1 MLQPIKLESLR
12 ELVAAGSIKSATILG
27 QKGGY
32 AVVAS
37 IGMQQRPLGTK
48 FGDVRM
54 FGSTDTAVKVLREL
68 GLSQFNLDVS
78 NYEEGRLRAAR
89 PDVTAKAKNAAA
101 AVAHDRW
108 FREQVTEAIAKDE
121 RGEAIWHDHDAMWD
135 ELEAHAAALV
145 VAKDKKAEAP
155 AAKPTRRSSTPGRRG

>member
-48 FGDVRM
+48 FGEVRM

-101 AVAHDRW
+101 ALAHDRW
-108 FREQVTEAIAKDE
+108 FRGQVQEALDKEA
-121 RGEAIWHDHDAMWD
+121 RGEAEWIEHDVLWD
-135 ELEAHAAALV
+135 GLEAYARDLV
-145 VAKDKKAEAP
+145 AQRDASQGKAKAVPSKKA
-155 AAKPTRRSSTPGRRG
+155 AK

>member
-12 ELVAAGSIKSATILG
+12 ELVSAGSVKSATILG

-37 IGMQQRPLGTK
+37 VGMHQRPLGTK

-54 FGSTDTAVKVLREL
+54 FGSTDTAVKVLRDL
-68 GLSQFNLDVS
+68 GLFIFHLDVS

-89 PDVTAKAKNAAA
+89 PDVTLKAKEASQ

-108 FREQVTEAIAKDE
+108 FRDQVQPVMDKVEAGTAVL
-121 RGEAIWHDHDAMWD
+121 HDHDEVWNRM
-135 ELEAHAAALV
+135 EAHAANRLS
-145 VAKDKKAEAP
+145 ER
-155 AAKPTRRSSTPGRRG
+155 AAAAVDSVPRRSGQRRR

>member
-12 ELVAAGSIKSATILG
+12 ELVAAGSIKSVTILG

-37 IGMQQRPLGTK
+37 IGMQQRTLGTK
-48 FGDVRM
+48 FGEVRM

-78 NYEEGRLRAAR
+78 NYEGGRLRAAR

-108 FREQVTEAIAKDE
+108 FREQVTAAIAKDK
-121 RGEAIWHDHDAMWD
+121 RGEATWHDHDAMWD
-135 ELEAHAAALV
+135 ELEGQTAQLVAAR
-145 VAKDKKAEAP
+145 DKKAEAA
-155 AAKPTRRSSTPGRRG
+155 AAKPARRSNTPGRRG

>member
-48 FGDVRM
+48 FGEVRM

-68 GLSQFNLDVS
+68 GLSHFNLDVS

-89 PDVTAKAKNAAA
+89 PDVTAKAKNAAT

-108 FREQVTEAIAKDE
+108 FREQVTEAIAKDA
-121 RGEAIWHDHDAMWD
+121 RGETTWHDHDAMWD
-135 ELEAHAAALV
+135 ELEAQAARLV
-145 VAKDKKAEAP
+145 AAKDKRAEAA
-155 AAKPTRRSSTPGRRG
+155 AAKPAQRSSRPSRRG

>member
-12 ELVAAGSIKSATILG
+12 ELVAAGSLTSATILG

-32 AVVAS
+32 AIVAS

-48 FGDVRM
+48 FGEVRM
-54 FGSTDTAVKVLREL
+54 FGSADTAVKVLREL

-78 NYEEGRLRAAR
+78 NYQEGRLRAAR
-89 PDVTAKAKNAAA
+89 PDVTAKARNAAA

-121 RGEAIWHDHDAMWD
+121 RGEATWHDHDAMWD
-135 ELEAHAAALV
+135 ELETQATALV
-145 VAKDKKAEAP
+145 AARDKRAEAA
-155 AAKPTRRSSTPGRRG
+155 AAKPARRSSRPSRRG